1 MQGSNTKRPFPPTPF
16 LCYNFPRNRMDMEEN
31 MTRLEQLLDKLDD
44 TREALLVALER
55 LPDEAFA
62 EPDAIGSWSVQ
73 DLLANITA
81 WEAELV
87 TGLMRLKQGKK
98 PDKLLAALDDVAA
111 YDQAR
116 FAENF
121 ERPLETTFDDFQKVR
136 MELETWLEEFSDLEL
151 TRPRQF
157 KWFRRDTLAQIIE
170 RFTIN
175 RERPFAIKVAVFAE
189 QWEAR
194 EAAANA
200 NIIPLTLV
208 EAPDDNTD

>member
-1 MQGSNTKRPFPPTPF
+1 MSH
-16 LCYNFPRNRMDMEEN
+16 
-31 MTRLEQLLDKLDD
+31 LEALLDKLDE
-44 TREALLVALER
+44 TREMLLIALEE

-62 EPDAIGSWSVQ
+62 EPNAIGNWSVQ

-98 PDKLLAALDDVAA
+98 PDQLLAALDDMDG

-116 FAENF
+116 FAETQ
-121 ERPLETTFDDFQKVR
+121 ERPLETTFNDFQKVR
-136 MELETWLEEFSDLEL
+136 MELETWLEAFSDQEIG
-151 TRPRQF
+151 RPRHF
-157 KWFRRDTLAQIIE
+157 KWFRHESLGQLVE
-170 RFTIN
+170 RLTVV
-175 RERPFAIKVAVFAE
+175 RERPFAIKAAVFAE
-189 QWEAR
+189 QWAAR

-208 EAPDDNTD
+208 EVPNDDAD

>member
-1 MQGSNTKRPFPPTPF
+1 
-16 LCYNFPRNRMDMEEN
+16 
-31 MTRLEQLLDKLDD
+31 MTRLEQLLDKLDE
-44 TREALLVALER
+44 TRETLLMALED

-62 EPDAIGSWSVQ
+62 EPNAIGNWSVQ

-98 PDKLLAALDDVAA
+98 PDQLLAALDDMDA

-116 FAENF
+116 FAENV
-121 ERPLETTFDDFQKVR
+121 ERPLETTFNDFQKVR
-136 MELETWLEEFSDLEL
+136 MELETWLEEFTDQEL

-157 KWFRRDTLAQIIE
+157 KWFRRESLAQIIE
-170 RFTIN
+170 RLTIT

-189 QWEAR
+189 QWLKR

-208 EAPDDNTD
+208 EVPDDDTD